1 MKISLITPSYNS
13 AATINDTLES
23 VKNQAYPDL
32 EYIII
37 DGASTDKTLDV
48 IKNYQENLKIKL
60 ISERDRGI
68 YDAMNKGV
76 NLATGE
82 IVGIINADDFYK
94 NKDVLRKINEAFE
107 AHPEIEAIYGDLEFV
122 NPTDLKKIV
131 RFWPAG
137 EYNEKKLA
145 NGWTIPHPTLFLR
158 HEVYKKY
165 GSFRTDLPIAGDYE
179 FILRL
184 LKKGGI
190 KTFYLT
196 ETLVCMR
203 TGGTSGRNL
212 KQRFKGWRELSL
224 AWRLNNLKKP
234 YFFIFRRVI
243 FKVMQYFK
251 LS

>member
-23 VKNQAYPDL
+23 VKNQAFPDL

-37 DGASTDKTLDV
+37 DGASTDKTLDI

-60 ISERDRGI
+60 VSERDRGI

-94 NKDVLRKINEAFE
+94 NNDVLKKVSIIFITR
-107 AHPEIEAIYGDLEFV
+107 PEIDAVYGDLEFFKS
-122 NPTDLKKIV
+122 TDLKKIV

-137 EYNEKKLA
+137 KYNEKKLA

-158 HEVYKKY
+158 REVYKKY
-165 GSFRTDLPIAGDYE
+165 GGFRTDLAIAGDYE

-184 LKKGGI
+184 LKKEKI
-190 KTFYLT
+190 KVFYLP

-203 TGGTSGRNL
+203 TGGASGRNL
-212 KQRFKGWRELSL
+212 KQRFKGWQELSL
-224 AWRLNNLKKP
+224 AWKLNNLKRP
-234 YFFIFRRVI
+234 YFFICRRIV
-243 FKVMQYFK
+243 FKIMQYFK